1 MAEVLKTATSVNLS
15 TFRDTSA
22 RGAPPKSGDGYS
34 KVYCSTCLAGFR
46 KFRQLVKEARQEI
59 KVNKRKRVRI
69 LGTPTDLGFFIFSP
83 LSTMMIS
90 EKVSGTMVS
99 EKAPD
104 ANRATAEE

>member
-1 MAEVLKTATSVNLS
+1 
-15 TFRDTSA
+15 
-22 RGAPPKSGDGYS
+22 
-34 KVYCSTCLAGFR
+34 
-46 KFRQLVKEARQEI
+46 
-59 KVNKRKRVRI
+59 VNKRKRVRI